1 MFARFAAAGVLASAL
16 AWAQPQPPLTTIQ
29 DVLFKADGTRFNG
42 LIQIAWTSFEG
53 GNQTNIPQQTRT
65 VRIIDGN
72 LFVQLVPTT
81 NAVPTAVYTV
91 RYSSDGRIQFTEFW
105 AVPPTTSRLRVRDV
119 RTTDPQ
125 FPGGGAGGATVIQ
138 ISDVVGLPE
147 ELANRPLRG
156 PAYANARAAVIGDT
170 GLIEGAL
177 GSPTDC
183 VRVDGTAGPCGSGS
197 GDTAFVDAAT
207 PTGTVDGSNNVFT
220 LASAPNPSVSL
231 QIYRNGA
238 LQRPGSGNDYVL
250 SGSTIT
256 FQTGATPQ
264 TGDVLLA
271 YYRIFSAGAPAPSFE
286 DGENPSGVVD
296 GSNVTFTLVGVPNPA
311 LSLQLFRNGI
321 LQRNAIDY
329 TLSGNTI
336 QFLAVSTPQAGDVL
350 QAYYRR

>member
-1 MFARFAAAGVLASAL
+1 MFARFAAVSVLAGAL
-16 AWAQPQPPLTTIQ
+16 AWAQPPLTTIQ

-72 LFVQLVPTT
+72 LFVQLVPTIS
-81 NAVPTAVYTV
+81 AVPAAVYTV
-91 RYSSDGRIQFTEFW
+91 RYSSDGKIQFTEYW
-105 AVPPTTSRLRVRDV
+105 AVPATTSRLRVRDV

-125 FPGGGAGGATVIQ
+125 FPGGGAGGATSPVQ
-138 ISDVVGLPE
+138 ISDVVGLTE

-183 VRVDGTAGPCGSGS
+183 VRVDGTAGPCGGGGS

-207 PTGTVDGSNNVFT
+207 PTGAIDGSNNVFT

-250 SGSTIT
+250 SSNTVT

-264 TGDVLLA
+264 SGDILLA
-271 YYRIFSAGAPAPSFE
+271 YYRVFSAGAPAPTFE
-286 DGENPSGVVD
+286 DGENPGGVVD
-296 GSNVTFTLVGVPNPA
+296 GSNLTFTLVGAPSPA

-321 LQRNAIDY
+321 LQRTGVDY
-329 TLSGNTI
+329 TLTGSTV
-336 QFLAVSTPQAGDVL
+336 QFLPVSTPQVGDVL